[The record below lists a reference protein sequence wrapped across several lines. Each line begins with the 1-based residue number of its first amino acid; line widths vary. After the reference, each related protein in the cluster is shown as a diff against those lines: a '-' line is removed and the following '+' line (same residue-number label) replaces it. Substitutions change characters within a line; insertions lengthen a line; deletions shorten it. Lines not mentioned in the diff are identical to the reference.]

1 MPILSVR
8 HLTRY
13 RYRKPV
19 AFGEHRMMLRPQES
33 ADQRLIDYTLTVSPD
48 PASLVW
54 STDDSGN
61 AVATA
66 QFSRRAKEL
75 CAEAVF
81 TLDHNPVPVL
91 GARGESLLGGGQLPP
106 AYDAAERHEL
116 APFIQAHYA
125 DPAGD
130 VHDFAQAFV
139 GVRGPTPVLGMLVQ
153 MTHAIRSDFTYGRRL
168 SGGPQTPEQTLT
180 RRAGA
185 CRDYAVLFMEAARSL
200 GLAARFVSGYLVS
213 GPGPL
218 AGQGESKAA
227 GGRVGGGHTH
237 AWAQV
242 YVPGAGWVDFD
253 PTNGI
258 VGAQGLIRVAT
269 VREPEAACVLSGDYD
284 GDAGD
289 CLGMDVE
296 VDVIELS
303 NEATTR
309 VAA

>member
-33 ADQRLIDYTLTVSPD
+33 ADQRLLDYTLTVSPE
-48 PASLVW
+48 PTPLTW
-54 STDDSGN
+54 SRDSSGN
-61 AVATA
+61 AIAVAR
-66 QFSRRAKEL
+66 FMRKAKVL
-75 CAEAVF
+75 SAEAVF
-81 TLDHNPVPVL
+81 TVDHNPVAVL
-91 GARGESLLGGGQLPP
+91 GARGEPLLGGGQLPVS
-106 AYDAAERHEL
+106 YDDVEMKRL
-116 APFIQAHYA
+116 ARFIRPQHA
-125 DPAGD
+125 DPSGE
-130 VHDFAQAFV
+130 VREFAQAFV
-139 GVRGPTPVLGMLVQ
+139 GVRGPTPVLGLLVQ

-168 SGGPQTPEQTLT
+168 SGGPQTPEQTLN

-185 CRDYAVLFMEAARSL
+185 CRDYAVLLMEAARSL
-200 GLAARFVSGYLVS
+200 GLAARFVSGYLVCA
-213 GPGPL
+213 PG
-218 AGQGESKAA
+218 KAEGKGDGA
-227 GGRVGGGHTH
+227 RVGGGHTH

-258 VGAQGLIRVAT
+258 VGAQGLIRVAA
-269 VREPEAACVLSGDYD
+269 VREPRAACVLSGDYD

-296 VDVIELS
+296 VEVTELS
-303 NEATTR
+303 DEATVR
-309 VAA
+309 FAA

>member
-33 ADQRLIDYTLTVSPD
+33 ADQRIVDYALNVSPE
-48 PASLVW
+48 PTTLRW
-54 STDDSGN
+54 SKDAGGN
-61 AVATA
+61 AIATA
-66 QFSRRAKEL
+66 SFARKAKVL
-75 CAEAVF
+75 SAEAIF
-81 TLDHNPVPVL
+81 TVDHNPVAVL
-91 GARGESLLGGGQLPP
+91 GPRGEHLLSGGQLPA
-106 AYDAAERHEL
+106 AYDEAERKRL
-116 APFIQAHYA
+116 ARFIRPQHA
-125 DPAGD
+125 DPSGE
-130 VHDFAQAFV
+130 VRDFAQAFV
-139 GVRGPTPVLGMLVQ
+139 GVRGPTPVLGLLVQ

-168 SGGPQTPEQTLT
+168 FGGPQTPEQTLT

-200 GLAARFVSGYLVS
+200 GLAARFVSGYLVCGS
-213 GPGPL
+213 GK
-218 AGQGESKAA
+218 ADAKGE
-227 GGRVGGGHTH
+227 RVGGGHTH

-242 YVPGAGWVDFD
+242 YLPGAGWVDFD

-258 VGAQGLIRVAT
+258 IGAQGLIRVAT
-269 VREPEAACVLSGDYD
+269 VREPRAACVLSGEYD

-296 VDVIELS
+296 VDVTELS
-303 NEATTR
+303 NEAPVR